1 MSQETSY
8 YQIQRVEEIN
18 NYAESVAQ
26 IMRNTMRA
34 MPIQVTS
41 NVEKIKT
48 VKNMFA
54 SSSSAN
60 ILHSPTSL
68 KVLQKRLNQ
77 NIAILN
83 LDNTEQADEVTKIKA
98 AAIAMLEQENLRIE
112 NKELVEQVI
121 EELLTANTLEQTTEK
136 LSSAFA
142 EIKREH
148 AKVFTDTLSSAI
160 MAASSTIGFSQ
171 VRLETVTPSLI
182 RIIATDPK
190 GINLISEIH
199 TDASKKIDVLS
210 ELEGVTDGSC
220 KTIMDEFNTELEKRG
235 IVAVRKE
242 CKSTSGIAGL
252 PYAKKMQ
259 KNRNTSKREFLN
271 QQVIAKDNK
280 RKVVQYV
287 DDL

>member
-8 YQIQRVEEIN
+8 NQIQRVEEIN

-26 IMRNTMRA
+26 IMRNTMRT

-83 LDNTEQADEVTKIKA
+83 LDNTEQTDEVTKIKA

-121 EELLTANTLEQTTEK
+121 EELLTANTIEQTTEK

-148 AKVFTDTLSSAI
+148 AKVFTDTLSHAI
-160 MAASSTIGFSQ
+160 MAASSTIGFDQ

-182 RIIATDPK
+182 RIVATNRK

-220 KTIMDEFNTELEKRG
+220 ENIMDEFNAELEKRG

-242 CKSTSGIAGL
+242 RKSTGGIARL
-252 PYAKKMQ
+252 PYAKKLQ

-287 DDL
+287 DD

>member
-8 YQIQRVEEIN
+8 NQIQRVESIN
-18 NYAESVAQ
+18 AYAESVAQ
-26 IMRNTMRA
+26 ILRNTMRT
-34 MPIQVTS
+34 MPIQVAS
-41 NVEKIKT
+41 NVEKIKV

-54 SSSSAN
+54 SSSAN

-83 LDNTEQADEVTKIKA
+83 LDNTEQTDEATKIKA

-121 EELLTANTLEQTTEK
+121 QELLTANTLEQTTEK

-160 MAASSTIGFSQ
+160 MAASSTIGFDQ
-171 VRLETVTPSLI
+171 IRLETVTPSLI
-182 RIIATDPK
+182 RIVATNRK

-199 TDASKKIDVLS
+199 TDASKEIDILS

-220 KTIMDEFNTELEKRG
+220 EIIMDEFNAELEKRG

-242 CKSTSGIAGL
+242 RKSTGGIARL
-252 PYAKKMQ
+252 PYAKKLQ